1 MTIPSSKITALCCA
15 IHYLLL
21 SFVLNSF
28 TVRMPHAF
36 LHRRRLMA
44 TLWAHREELVVTH
57 FVWESINAACYLVGG
72 ITFIAGSVFF
82 LPGQNEAIGS

>member
-1 MTIPSSKITALCCA
+1 LCIPSSKITALCYT
-15 IHYLLL
+15 IHYLLS

-44 TLWAHREELVVTH
+44 TLAHREELVTH
-57 FVWESINAACYLVGG
+57 FVWKSINAACYLVGG
-72 ITFIAGSVFF
+72 VTFIAGSVFF
-82 LPGQNEAIGS
+82 LPGQNQAIGS